1 MQSKWHHPRS
11 ISTKW
16 KLSRFSPEVCTLG
29 IWRYVGSWPTTS
41 RMVLWWVRFGHLWR
55 RSWGYPIDS
64 TGFYMPLRHSD
75 KVQTIWTMGWKHLS
89 INTNYLCTGVLE
101 AHASQSNQVAV
112 TWPTPYQGLHLPKF
126 IKLRAPPDV
135 QKDINQSLDARWSI
149 RDVPCVHGLS
159 SNPQDVLLALAY
171 LTPRA
176 SGGINSWPLS
186 PKSTPPF

>member
-1 MQSKWHHPRS
+1 MAF
-11 ISTKW
+11 STKW
-16 KLSRFSPEVCTLG
+16 KLSRFSPKMCTLG

-41 RMVLWWVRFGHLWR
+41 HMVLWWVRFGHLWR

-75 KVQTIWTMGWKHLS
+75 EVQTTWTMGLKHLS

-112 TWPTPYQGLHLPKF
+112 ADPYQGLHLSKF

-149 RDVPCVHGLS
+149 RDVPA
-159 SNPQDVLLALAY
+159 SNPSRCAPGFSLSDSSSFRWY
-171 LTPRA
+171 
-176 SGGINSWPLS
+176 NSWALGPNF
-186 PKSTPPF
+186 TPSF